1 MSHTLL
7 AIRIIYHTSRIIIKT
22 TPVPRNVS
30 GKDAWELI
38 QKMLD
43 ISIGLLTIYIIKLKW
58 DQNTKTDAEI
68 KDLIQKLE
76 RKDIKINRLTHR
88 RGKSVMRGLAQ
99 KTSRGTFARS
109 SY

>member
-7 AIRIIYHTSRIIIKT
+7 AARIIYHTTRIITKT
-22 TPVPRNVS
+22 TPVPNNIS
-30 GKDAWELI
+30 GGDAWGLI

-43 ISIGLLTIYIIKLKW
+43 VFIGLLTIYIIRLKW

-68 KDLIQKLE
+68 KDLVQKLE

-88 RGKSVMRGLAQ
+88 RGKNTTRGLAQ